1 MNMNP
6 KKVVVEALKIR
17 NRINS
22 ELDSKEN
29 AIDMEFDQVEPF
41 KVYDDIRL
49 IIIGQDPT
57 FKNQLSRKYIKKTL
71 NLDKPGGS
79 LRNYI
84 EKGICRSLGIDLNN
98 VYATNIFKY
107 FYTIPP
113 ARIPDFMYSHLD
125 LNFKLLRHE
134 VLAFHDVSVKNLG
147 EPVLQMLS
155 TGNCFW

>member
-29 AIDMEFDQVEPF
+29 VIDLEFDQVEPF

-79 LRNYI
+79 LRN
-84 EKGICRSLGIDLNN
+84 
-98 VYATNIFKY
+98 
-107 FYTIPP
+107 
-113 ARIPDFMYSHLD
+113 
-125 LNFKLLRHE
+125 
-134 VLAFHDVSVKNLG
+134 
-147 EPVLQMLS
+147 
-155 TGNCFW
+155 